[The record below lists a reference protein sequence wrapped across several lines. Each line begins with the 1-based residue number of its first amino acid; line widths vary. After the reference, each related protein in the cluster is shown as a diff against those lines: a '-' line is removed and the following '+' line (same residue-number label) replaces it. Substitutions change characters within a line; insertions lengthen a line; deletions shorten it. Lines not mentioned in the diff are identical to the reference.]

1 MTIPSSYKNNTW
13 DKNFGTFTKAS
24 SYENNKYPLFA
35 QLGFINA
42 ILEEEFDIAIATIT
56 DIGFLGFSPKLIT
69 KIY

>member
-1 MTIPSSYKNNTW
+1 
-13 DKNFGTFTKAS
+13 
-24 SYENNKYPLFA
+24 LFA